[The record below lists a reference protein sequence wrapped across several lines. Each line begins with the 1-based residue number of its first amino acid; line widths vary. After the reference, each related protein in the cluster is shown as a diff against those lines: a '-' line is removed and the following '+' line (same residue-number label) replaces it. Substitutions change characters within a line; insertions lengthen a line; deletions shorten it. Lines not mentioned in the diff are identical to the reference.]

1 MKRNETKNAW
11 SWVLL
16 FFYKFIFGCTSIC
29 VRCDVIC
36 SNCDCKHSPA
46 LHRSCYDKIESVWTW
61 TYLYGCLAGS
71 TNIIFSGFK
80 SAWMSPSCFN
90 FNKAVKTYKRTS
102 QIEMKRGKN
111 EKRKKNIGKNYW
123 NWKCVWPHEC
133 QIMTHTCCKIG
144 RMNFNGSGE
153 NLFCFKKS
161 YKFCS
166 SISNTKHV
174 WFLCWKHSN
183 ARTKLN
189 SSAFSWL
196 RRDNIDTSIW
206 PWRAYDGW
214 FFNILM
220 ATISL
225 VPRFQHLTTCPNVPR
240 PKNSSTCN
248 EKKREKTKEKKELI
262 NLLF

>member
-1 MKRNETKNAW
+1 
-11 SWVLL
+11 
-16 FFYKFIFGCTSIC
+16 
-29 VRCDVIC
+29 
-36 SNCDCKHSPA
+36 
-46 LHRSCYDKIESVWTW
+46 
-61 TYLYGCLAGS
+61 
-71 TNIIFSGFK
+71 
-80 SAWMSPSCFN
+80 
-90 FNKAVKTYKRTS
+90 
-102 QIEMKRGKN
+102 
-111 EKRKKNIGKNYW
+111 
-123 NWKCVWPHEC
+123 
-133 QIMTHTCCKIG
+133 
-144 RMNFNGSGE
+144 MNFNGSGE
-153 NLFCFKKS
+153 NLFCFRKS

-196 RRDNIDTSIW
+196 RRDSIDTSIW

-214 FFNILM
+214 FFKILI

-248 EKKREKTKEKKELI
+248 EKKIISFVFSGFFFRNEINRQKMNEVCSLNLI
-262 NLLF
+262 VFPFRSRHRINFYWIRNFPLATMQSAAQCKYMH